1 MTDQVAMLR
10 LNLIRLNRSKQI
22 LQKEMERCKLK
33 RRFWPIIAIVPL
45 TLAACGESESQSS
58 SDKEIE
64 LTYVAWDSE
73 LASNYV
79 IKEALEQAGY
89 DVTLTVVEQ
98 AIMWQS
104 VADGSVDGHVAG
116 WLPDDMKAD
125 YERYQDE
132 IVDLGANLEG
142 ARTGLAVPTYMEV
155 TSIEELN
162 ADIVAEITGID
173 AGAGIAIATEEVID
187 AYDLDIEQ
195 TLSTDAFMTQQLRNA
210 YENEEPIVVT
220 AWEPHWKFNSFD
232 LRFLDDPQGIYAEE
246 GEIRT
251 IVREGL
257 EEEDPDAFRILDQFY
272 WTADDMNEV
281 MLLIAEEGMDPEDA
295 AKQWVEE
302 NQEKVSEW
310 LEGVE

>member
-1 MTDQVAMLR
+1 M
-10 LNLIRLNRSKQI
+10 
-22 LQKEMERCKLK
+22 
-33 RRFWPIIAIVPL
+33 
-45 TLAACGESESQSS
+45 
-58 SDKEIE
+58 
-64 LTYVAWDSE
+64 
-73 LASNYV
+73 
-79 IKEALEQAGY
+79 IKEAFEQAGY

-104 VADGSVDGHVAG
+104 VADGSVDAHVAG

-125 YERYQDE
+125 YERYQEE

-142 ARTGLAVPTYMEV
+142 ARTGLAVPTYMDV

-162 ADIVAEITGID
+162 ADVVSEITGID
-173 AGAGIAIATEEVID
+173 AGAGIAIATEDVIE
-187 AYDLDIEQ
+187 AYNLDIEQ

-232 LRFLDDPQGIYAEE
+232 LRFLDDPEGIYAEE

-281 MLLIAEEGMDPEDA
+281 MLLIAEEGMD
-295 AKQWVEE
+295 QRM
-302 NQEKVSEW
+302 QQSS
-310 LEGVE
+310 G

>member
-1 MTDQVAMLR
+1 M
-10 LNLIRLNRSKQI
+10 K
-22 LQKEMERCKLK
+22 KK
-33 RRFWPIIAIVPL
+33 FWPIVAIVPF
-45 TLAACGESESQSS
+45 TLAACGDNNGEAESN
-58 SDKEIE
+58 KEIE

-79 IKEALEQAGY
+79 LKEAFEQAGY

-116 WLPDDMKAD
+116 WLPDDMRAD

-132 IVDLGANLEG
+132 IVDLGPNLEG
-142 ARTGLAVPTYMEV
+142 AQTGLAVPTYMDV
-155 TSIEELN
+155 TSIEELST
-162 ADIVAEITGID
+162 DVVSEITGID
-173 AGAGIAIATEEVID
+173 AGAGVAIATEEAIE
-187 AYDLDIEQ
+187 AYDLDLEQ
-195 TLSTDAFMTQQLRNA
+195 TLSTDAFMTQQLGDA

-220 AWEPHWKFNSFD
+220 AWEPHWKFNSYD
-232 LRFLDDPQGIYAEE
+232 LRFLEDPQGIYAED

-257 EEEDPDAFRILDQFY
+257 EEDDPDAFRILDQFY

-281 MLLIAEEGMDPEDA
+281 MLYIAEDGMEAEEA
-295 AKQWVEE
+295 AQLWVED
-302 NQEKVSEW
+302 NQDVVDGW